1 MKKILHEPVASKHYE
16 KHASKGKRS
25 KHLVNVVYKRFAV
38 KIQIFV
44 NTLFLEMHLSLWCFN
59 SCL

>member
-16 KHASKGKRS
+16 KHESKGKRS

-44 NTLFLEMHLSLWCFN
+44 NTLFLEMHLFL
-59 SCL
+59 